1 MLTTVIIV
9 QTLINFVLMFSLFL
23 LLRERML
30 AARLARAREN
40 RLEALAASFCAL
52 GQAITGGEQVVTNA
66 GRTGESAEIRPD
78 SEATGSQETRRTSQP
93 LGDAPETG
101 EGWILSGKPNR
112 DPRAPGGA
120 LSSGQP
126 DRLRRAAEL
135 LDSGLSVEDVAA
147 RMAIPH
153 GEVRVL
159 WNLRRAQAH
168 RGNGHGP
175 RTLGI
180 PANP

>member
-66 GRTGESAEIRPD
+66 GRTGESAATRPD

-112 DPRAPGGA
+112 DPRAPGRA
-120 LSSGQP
+120 LSSAGERSVTAIWRRSLLACASAHP
-126 DRLRRAAEL
+126 TFLPSRLRKQR
-135 LDSGLSVEDVAA
+135 
-147 RMAIPH
+147 
-153 GEVRVL
+153 
-159 WNLRRAQAH
+159 
-168 RGNGHGP
+168 
-175 RTLGI
+175 
-180 PANP
+180 